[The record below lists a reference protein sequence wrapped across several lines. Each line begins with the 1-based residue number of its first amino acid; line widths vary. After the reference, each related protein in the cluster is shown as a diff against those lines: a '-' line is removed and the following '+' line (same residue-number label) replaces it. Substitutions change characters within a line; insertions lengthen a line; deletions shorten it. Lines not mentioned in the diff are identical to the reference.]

1 MPSKRT
7 NDSAHSSGTPKKSKS
22 ASQRTI
28 ASFFSPPVQSVGGQ
42 DGRAEHSRL
51 SPDQSSSRIESS
63 TSATNGSDL
72 LGPLHAEEGGLS
84 QVEQDAAFARSLAG
98 EDDQA
103 YYEQN
108 RREDSKSLPN
118 SSSASISAVRLPKSS
133 LGIPKVDTKAQISI
147 NTLSGLPSQ
156 STTSTHDSLCLDI
169 FQFDPAKVDTSTWP
183 VHSSQ
188 SKSPKKKLA
197 ANSTTGTP
205 VKKVPY
211 SFLAEGFVSISAT
224 RSRLSITT
232 ILTNLLRTVI
242 EHDPSSLL
250 PTVYLITNHFGPAYE
265 GIELGIGSQILTK
278 AIRAVSDVSPKELK
292 ALWNKHGDPGDV
304 AFETRRSVRTL
315 FTRTAQLTVQ
325 SVFDDLYNLS
335 QLKGPGSMDTKVE
348 VVKKLIVSAKG
359 EEVRFLV
366 RIMCR
371 NLRIGAVK
379 LTVTSSLAQ
388 AFCLNRSSTTSSQS
402 NHVKRYWIPPEARRG
417 IQAVV
422 DKNLKGKAKVS
433 ETNKPGR
440 LETLKIL
447 TQAQKI
453 VREVY
458 VRHPNYDSIIP
469 ALLDEGSLETL
480 SEKVPLAVGI
490 PISPMLGQITRDLSD
505 VEQRLRADE
514 EFVAEWK
521 YDGQRVQIHAKL
533 GKDGHHHNIRGGQW
547 VGPQKDIF
555 VRLFSRHLE
564 DMTDKYPDVLAL
576 VVALFERGKAGG
588 SDKSREEI
596 GNESKEDTCKP
607 QECLSSFILDA
618 EICAI
623 DPVTGQLKSF
633 QSLANRS
640 RKDVK
645 IEDVDIQVGIF
656 AFDLMYLNG
665 QPLLSDSFRKRRSM
679 LKYHLPPFVPTEG
692 STKCNLIARFD
703 HVNSMQSSVSK
714 LQDVREFMLEA
725 VANKCEG
732 IMVKILDNQTSS
744 LPTVMDQDC
753 VDDHLEVSGSEADD
767 DVVELGD
774 KTDPDATAGA
784 KRSRKKALLASYEP
798 DKRADSWLKVKKDY
812 GELGDSLDLVPIGAW
827 HGQGRKASFWSPVLL
842 ALYDPESGGFQAVC
856 KCISGFNDQFY
867 KDLGARYTKGT
878 SQCSAE
884 KQLGYIESSGGH
896 TPDVWFL
903 PSEVWEIRGADITLS
918 PVYKAAQGLIDPDR
932 GLSLR
937 FPRFYRIRDDK
948 AVEDASH
955 PEDFAAM
962 WRRQEKKT

>member
-1 MPSKRT
+1 M
-7 NDSAHSSGTPKKSKS
+7 N
-22 ASQRTI
+22 SQHVSI
-28 ASFFSPPVQSVGGQ
+28 P
-42 DGRAEHSRL
+42 
-51 SPDQSSSRIESS
+51 
-63 TSATNGSDL
+63 
-72 LGPLHAEEGGLS
+72 
-84 QVEQDAAFARSLAG
+84 
-98 EDDQA
+98 
-103 YYEQN
+103 
-108 RREDSKSLPN
+108 
-118 SSSASISAVRLPKSS
+118 SISAVPLSKSS
-133 LGIPKVDTKAQISI
+133 IEIPKVDTKAPISI
-147 NTLSGLPSQ
+147 NPLSGLSSQ
-156 STTSTHDSLCLDI
+156 SKPSTPYSLCLDI
-169 FQFDPAKVDTSTWP
+169 FEFDPAKVDTSNWP
-183 VHSSQ
+183 VYSSQ
-188 SKSPKKKLA
+188 AKSPKKKLTP
-197 ANSTTGTP
+197 NSTACTP
-205 VKKVPY
+205 VTKVPY
-211 SFLAEGFVSISAT
+211 SFLTDGFVSISAT

-232 ILTNLLRTVI
+232 ILTNLLRVVI

-250 PTVYLITNHFGPAYE
+250 PTVYLITGHFGPAYE

-278 AIRAVSDVSPKELK
+278 AIRAVSDVSHKELK
-292 ALWNKHGDPGDV
+292 VLWNKHGDPGDV

-315 FTRTAQLTVQ
+315 FSRTAQLTVQ

-335 QLKGPGSMDTKVE
+335 QLKGPGSIDTKVE

-359 EEVRFLV
+359 EEVRYLV

-388 AFCLNRSSTTSSQS
+388 AFCLSRSSTTSSQS
-402 NHVKRYWIPPEARRG
+402 NHIKIYWVPPNVRKG
-417 IQAVV
+417 IQAVL
-422 DKNLKGKAKVS
+422 DKSLKGKAKAI

-440 LETLKIL
+440 LETLEIL
-447 TQAQKI
+447 NHAQRI

-505 VEQRLRADE
+505 VEQRLRVDE

-521 YDGQRVQIHAKL
+521 YDGQRVQIHVKR
-533 GKDGHHHNIRGGQW
+533 GKDGHHQNIRGGQW

-564 DMTDKYPDVLAL
+564 DMTDKYPDVLDL
-576 VVALFERGKAGG
+576 IVALFERGKK
-588 SDKSREEI
+588 SD
-596 GNESKEDTCKP
+596 GDVG
-607 QECLSSFILDA
+607 CLSSFILDA

-623 DPVTGQLKSF
+623 DPLTGQLKSF

-665 QPLLSDSFRKRRSM
+665 QPLLSESFRTRRSM
-679 LKYHLPPFVPTEG
+679 LKDHLPPFVPTVTQE

-703 HVNSMQSSVSK
+703 HVNSLESTVSK
-714 LQDVREFMLEA
+714 MQEVREFMLEA

-744 LPTVMDQDC
+744 NPMVTDQNC
-753 VDDHLEVSGSEADD
+753 VGDDPEVSGSEAEDD
-767 DVVELGD
+767 MVEEDDRKILDSTVG
-774 KTDPDATAGA
+774 T

-867 KDLGARYTKGT
+867 KDLGARYVKGT
-878 SQCSAE
+878 AQCSSE

>member
-1 MPSKRT
+1 MC
-7 NDSAHSSGTPKKSKS
+7 TP
-22 ASQRTI
+22 A
-28 ASFFSPPVQSVGGQ
+28 
-42 DGRAEHSRL
+42 
-51 SPDQSSSRIESS
+51 
-63 TSATNGSDL
+63 
-72 LGPLHAEEGGLS
+72 
-84 QVEQDAAFARSLAG
+84 
-98 EDDQA
+98 
-103 YYEQN
+103 
-108 RREDSKSLPN
+108 
-118 SSSASISAVRLPKSS
+118 
-133 LGIPKVDTKAQISI
+133 
-147 NTLSGLPSQ
+147 
-156 STTSTHDSLCLDI
+156 
-169 FQFDPAKVDTSTWP
+169 
-183 VHSSQ
+183 
-188 SKSPKKKLA
+188 
-197 ANSTTGTP
+197 
-205 VKKVPY
+205 KKVPY

-232 ILTNLLRTVI
+232 ILTNLLRTII

-250 PTVYLITNHFGPAYE
+250 PTVYLITGHFGPAYE

-278 AIRAVSDVSPKELK
+278 AIRAVSDVSHKELK

-315 FTRTAQLTVQ
+315 FSRTAQLTVQ

-335 QLKGPGSMDTKVE
+335 HLKGPGSVDTKVE

-388 AFCLNRSSTTSSQS
+388 AFCLSRSSTTSSQNS
-402 NHVKRYWIPPEARRG
+402 SSI
-417 IQAVV
+417 
-422 DKNLKGKAKVS
+422 

-505 VEQRLRADE
+505 VEQRLKADE

-521 YDGQRVQIHAKL
+521 YDGQRVQIHAK
-533 GKDGHHHNIRGGQW
+533 R
-547 VGPQKDIF
+547 DIF

-564 DMTDKYPDVLAL
+564 DMTDKYPDVLDL
-576 VVALFERGKAGG
+576 VVALFERGKA
-588 SDKSREEI
+588 SESHEI
-596 GNESKEDTCKP
+596 
-607 QECLSSFILDA
+607 
-618 EICAI
+618 ICAI

-665 QPLLSDSFRKRRSM
+665 KPLLAEAFRKRRSL
-679 LKYHLPPFVPTEG
+679 LKDHLPPFVPTEG
-692 STKCNLIARFD
+692 STRCNLIARFD
-703 HVNSMQSSVSK
+703 HVNSMESTVTK
-714 LQDVREFMLEA
+714 LQEVREFMLEA

-732 IMVKILDNQTSS
+732 IMVKILDSQTSPS
-744 LPTVMDQDC
+744 SMVMDQD
-753 VDDHLEVSGSEADD
+753 VDGNMEVSGSEEEDRMVGQDD
-767 DVVELGD
+767 QANLDSTV
-774 KTDPDATAGA
+774 GA

-878 SQCSAE
+878 ARCSAE

-948 AVEDASH
+948 GVEDASH
-955 PEDFAAM
+955 PEDFAEM
-962 WRRQEKKT
+962 WRRQEKKA